1 MKRIAEF
8 LGLQRSLLGLL
19 AMVVLV
25 GMGEKMS
32 ERFLPMYLVA
42 LGSGLLWPGF
52 LNALDNLLSALYSLP
67 GGWLADRLGIRKSL
81 LVFDLLAIA
90 GFAVVIAIP
99 RWEAVIGGSFLFLSW
114 TAISL
119 PASMDLISKTLPK
132 SKRVM
137 GVSVH
142 SMVRRLPMALGPIA
156 GGLCID
162 AFGIVTGV
170 RIAFLAAIAMAL
182 LALVLQQTLI
192 TEPPRGAAAD
202 GPAEIRPW
210 RMLRL
215 FSPQLKTLLVADI
228 LIRFCEQIPYAYVVL
243 WSMAD
248 IAGHATA
255 RVTAAQF
262 GILTTIEMAVALF
275 CYLPVAWLADKGTK
289 KPFVVATFVNFTLFP
304 VVLLFCRSFWALAA
318 AFVLRGL
325 KEFGEP
331 TRKALILD
339 LAPEDR
345 KAGAFGVYYLCRD
358 IVVSIGA
365 FAGAFLWQRGP
376 EVNFLTAAACGA
388 AGTLFFAL
396 FGRNAGENGGWP
408 PCLEH
413 SLTPTMPR
421 AIRSKSP

>member
-1 MKRIAEF
+1 MGLKRKIADF
-8 LGLQRSLLGLL
+8 LGLQRSMLGLL

-32 ERFLPMYLVA
+32 ERFLPIYLVA
-42 LGSGLLWPGF
+42 LGSGMLWPGF

-67 GGWLADRLGIRKSL
+67 GGWMADRLGVKKSL

-90 GFAVVIAIP
+90 GFAIVVAIP
-99 RWEAVIGGSFLFLSW
+99 RWEAVVAGSFLFLSW

-132 SKRVM
+132 HKRVM

-162 AFGIVTGV
+162 AFGVVTGV

-182 LALVLQQTLI
+182 LALVLQQALI
-192 TEPPRGAAAD
+192 EEPPRDAAR
-202 GPAEIRPW
+202 PKSEMRPW

-215 FSPQLKTLLVADI
+215 FSPELKNLLVADI

-243 WSMAD
+243 WSMSE
-248 IAGHATA
+248 IAGRATA
-255 RVTAAQF
+255 RVSAAQF
-262 GILTTIEMAVALF
+262 GILTSIEMAVAIL
-275 CYLPVAWLADKGTK
+275 CYIPVAWLADKGTK
-289 KPFVVATFVNFTLFP
+289 KPYILITFVNFTLFP
-304 VVLLFCRSFWALAA
+304 LALLFCRSFGLLAA
-318 AFVLRGL
+318 AFALRGL

-339 LAPEDR
+339 LAPENQ

-365 FAGAFLWQRGP
+365 FGGAFLWQRGP
-376 EVNFLTAAACGA
+376 EVNFLAATAFGA
-388 AGTLFFAL
+388 AGTLWFAL
-396 FGRNAGENGGWP
+396 FGRNAKENGV
-408 PCLEH
+408 
-413 SLTPTMPR
+413 
-421 AIRSKSP
+421 

>member
-1 MKRIAEF
+1 MKKFAEF
-8 LGLQRSLLGLL
+8 LGLQRSMLGLL

-32 ERFLPMYLVA
+32 ERFLPIYLVA
-42 LGSGLLWPGF
+42 LGSGMLWPGF

-67 GGWLADRLGIRKSL
+67 GGWMADRLGIKKSL

-90 GFAVVIAIP
+90 GFAIVVAIP
-99 RWEAVIGGSFLFLSW
+99 RWEAVVAGSFLFLSW

-119 PASMDLISKTLPK
+119 PASMDLISKTLHK

-162 AFGIVTGV
+162 AFGVVIGV

-192 TEPPRGAAAD
+192 EEPPRDAARAASD
-202 GPAEIRPW
+202 IRPW

-215 FSPQLKTLLVADI
+215 FSPELKTLLVSDI

-243 WSMAD
+243 WAMSD

-255 RVTAAQF
+255 RVSAAQF
-262 GILTTIEMAVALF
+262 GILTTIEMAVALL
-275 CYLPVAWLADKGTK
+275 CYVPVAWLADKGTK

-304 VVLLFCRSFWALAA
+304 LVLLFCHTFWALAA
-318 AFVLRGL
+318 AFALRGL

-339 LAPEDR
+339 LAPENQ

-358 IVVSIGA
+358 IVVSLGA
-365 FAGAFLWQRGP
+365 FAGAFLWQQSP
-376 EVNFLTAAACGA
+376 EVNFLTATACGA
-388 AGTLFFAL
+388 AGTLWFAL
-396 FGRNAGENGGWP
+396 FGRNAA
-408 PCLEH
+408 
-413 SLTPTMPR
+413 R
-421 AIRSKSP
+421 AP

>member
-1 MKRIAEF
+1 MKHKITDF
-8 LGLQRSLLGLL
+8 LGLQRSMLGLL

-32 ERFLPMYLVA
+32 ERFLPIYLVA
-42 LGSGLLWPGF
+42 LGSGMLWPGL

-67 GGWLADRLGIRKSL
+67 GGWLSDRLGVKKSL

-90 GFAVVIAIP
+90 GFAVVVAIP
-99 RWEAVIGGSFLFLSW
+99 RWQAVIAGSFLFLSW

-119 PASMDLISKTLPK
+119 PASMDLISKSLPK

-162 AFGIVTGV
+162 AFGVVAGV

-182 LALVLQQTLI
+182 LALALQQTLI
-192 TEPPRGAAAD
+192 AEPPRASPSAEPAD
-202 GPAEIRPW
+202 LRPW
-210 RMLRL
+210 RMLRR
-215 FSPQLKTLLVADI
+215 FSPQLKTLLTADI

-255 RVTAAQF
+255 RVSAAQF
-262 GILTTIEMAVALF
+262 GLLTTLEMAVALF
-275 CYLPVAWLADKGTK
+275 CYLPVAWLADKGAK

-304 VVLLFCRSFWALAA
+304 LVLLFCHSFWALAL
-318 AFVLRGL
+318 AFVVRGL

-331 TRKALILD
+331 TRKALIMD
-339 LAPEDR
+339 LAPENQ
-345 KAGAFGVYYLCRD
+345 KAAAFGVYYLCRD
-358 IVVSIGA
+358 IVVSLGA
-365 FAGAFLWQRGP
+365 LAGAFLWQQGP
-376 EVNFLTAAACGA
+376 AVNFLTAAACGA

-396 FGRNAGENGGWP
+396 FGRNAP
-408 PCLEH
+408 PPPL
-413 SLTPTMPR
+413 
-421 AIRSKSP
+421 IRVN

>member
-1 MKRIAEF
+1 MNKIATF
-8 LGLQRSLLGLL
+8 LGLQRSMLGLL

-32 ERFLPMYLVA
+32 ERFLPVYLVA
-42 LGSGLLWPGF
+42 LGSGMLWPGL

-67 GGWLADRLGIRKSL
+67 GGWLSDRLGVKKSL

-90 GFAVVIAIP
+90 GFAVVVAIP
-99 RWEAVIGGSFLFLSW
+99 RWEAVIAGSFLVLSW

-162 AFGIVTGV
+162 AFGVVAGV

-192 TEPPRGAAAD
+192 EEPPRNSTRATS
-202 GPAEIRPW
+202 EMRPW

-215 FSPQLKTLLVADI
+215 FSPELKTLLVSDI

-243 WSMAD
+243 WAMND

-255 RVTAAQF
+255 RVSAAQF
-262 GILTTIEMAVALF
+262 GLLTTLEMAVALF

-289 KPFVVATFVNFTLFP
+289 KPFIVATFVNFTLFP
-304 VVLLFCRSFWALAA
+304 IVLLFCRSFWPLVAVFA
-318 AFVLRGL
+318 LRGL

-331 TRKALILD
+331 TRKALIMD
-339 LAPEDR
+339 LAPENQ

-358 IVVSIGA
+358 VVVSLGA
-365 FAGAFLWQRGP
+365 FAGAFLWQLGP
-376 EVNFLTAAACGA
+376 EANFLTASAFGL
-388 AGTLFFAL
+388 AGTLWFAA
-396 FGRNAGENGGWP
+396 FGRNAATP
-408 PCLEH
+408 P
-413 SLTPTMPR
+413 P
-421 AIRSKSP
+421 

>member
-90 GFAVVIAIP
+90 GFAIVIAIP
-99 RWEAVIGGSFLFLSW
+99 RWEAVIAGSFLFLSW

-162 AFGIVTGV
+162 AFGVVTGV

-192 TEPPRGAAAD
+192 TEPPRGAAVD

-210 RMLRL
+210 RMLRM

-248 IAGHATA
+248 IAGQATA
-255 RVTAAQF
+255 RVSAAQF

-396 FGRNAGENGGWP
+396 FGRNAGESG
-408 PCLEH
+408 PCR
-413 SLTPTMPR
+413 T
-421 AIRSKSP
+421 

>member
-1 MKRIAEF
+1 MNKIATF
-8 LGLQRSLLGLL
+8 LGLQRSMLGLL

-32 ERFLPMYLVA
+32 ERFLPVYLVA
-42 LGSGLLWPGF
+42 LGSGMLWPGL

-67 GGWLADRLGIRKSL
+67 GGWLSDRLGVKKSL

-90 GFAVVIAIP
+90 GFAVVVAIP
-99 RWEAVIGGSFLFLSW
+99 RWEAVIAGSFLFLSW

-162 AFGIVTGV
+162 AFGVVAGV

-192 TEPPRGAAAD
+192 EEPPRNSTRATS
-202 GPAEIRPW
+202 EMRPW

-215 FSPQLKTLLVADI
+215 FSPELKTLLVSDI

-243 WSMAD
+243 WAMND

-255 RVTAAQF
+255 RVSAAQF
-262 GILTTIEMAVALF
+262 GLLTTLEMAVALF

-289 KPFVVATFVNFTLFP
+289 KPFIVATFVNFTLFP
-304 VVLLFCRSFWALAA
+304 IVLLFCRSFWPLVAVFA
-318 AFVLRGL
+318 LRGL

-331 TRKALILD
+331 TRKALIMD
-339 LAPEDR
+339 LAPENQ

-358 IVVSIGA
+358 VVVSLGA
-365 FAGAFLWQRGP
+365 FAGAFLWQLGP
-376 EVNFLTAAACGA
+376 EANFLTASAFGL
-388 AGTLFFAL
+388 AGTLWFAA
-396 FGRNAGENGGWP
+396 FGRNAATP
-408 PCLEH
+408 P
-413 SLTPTMPR
+413 P
-421 AIRSKSP
+421 

>member
-1 MKRIAEF
+1 MKLRKGIAEF
-8 LGLQRSLLGLL
+8 FGLQRSMLGLL

-32 ERFLPMYLVA
+32 ERFLPVYLVA
-42 LGSGLLWPGF
+42 LGSGMLWPGF

-67 GGWLADRLGIRKSL
+67 GGWMADRLGVKKSL

-90 GFAVVIAIP
+90 GFTVVIAIP
-99 RWEAVIGGSFLFLSW
+99 RWEAVVAGSFLFLSW

-162 AFGIVTGV
+162 AFGVVIGI

-192 TEPPRGAAAD
+192 EEPPREATRAKS
-202 GPAEIRPW
+202 EMRPW
-210 RMLRL
+210 RMLRH
-215 FSPQLKTLLVADI
+215 FSPELKNLLVSDI

-243 WSMAD
+243 WAMSD
-248 IAGHATA
+248 IAGQQTA
-255 RVTAAQF
+255 RVSAAQF
-262 GILTTIEMAVALF
+262 GLLTTIEMAVALL
-275 CYLPVAWLADKGTK
+275 CYIPVAWLADKGTK

-304 VVLLFCRSFWALAA
+304 LVLLFSHSFWALAA
-318 AFVLRGL
+318 AFALRGL

-331 TRKALILD
+331 TRKALIMD
-339 LAPEDR
+339 LAPENQ

-358 IVVSIGA
+358 VVVSLGA
-365 FAGAFLWQRGP
+365 FAGAFLWQRSP
-376 EVNFLTAAACGA
+376 AVNFLTASAFGA
-388 AGTLFFAL
+388 IGTLWFAF
-396 FGRNAGENGGWP
+396 FGRNA
-408 PCLEH
+408 
-413 SLTPTMPR
+413 TR
-421 AIRSKSP
+421 AET

>member
-1 MKRIAEF
+1 MKNKFAEF
-8 LGLQRSLLGLL
+8 FGLQRSMLGLL

-42 LGSGLLWPGF
+42 LGSGMLWPGL

-67 GGWLADRLGIRKSL
+67 GGWLSDRLGVKKSL

-90 GFAVVIAIP
+90 GFAVVVAIP
-99 RWEAVIGGSFLFLSW
+99 RWEAVIAGSFLFLSW

-119 PASMDLISKTLPK
+119 PASMALISKTLPK
-132 SKRVM
+132 SKHVM

-162 AFGIVTGV
+162 AFGVVAGV

-182 LALVLQQTLI
+182 LALILQQLFI
-192 TEPPRGAAAD
+192 AEPPRAAVT
-202 GPAEIRPW
+202 AEPSDLRPW
-210 RMLRL
+210 RMLRR
-215 FSPQLKTLLVADI
+215 FSPQLKTLLTADI

-255 RVTAAQF
+255 RVSAAQF
-262 GILTTIEMAVALF
+262 GLLTTIEMAVALF

-289 KPFVVATFVNFTLFP
+289 KPFIVATFVNFTLFP
-304 VVLLFCRSFWALAA
+304 LVLLFCHSFWALAL
-318 AFVLRGL
+318 AFVVRGL

-331 TRKALILD
+331 TRKALIMD
-339 LAPEDR
+339 LAPENQ
-345 KAGAFGVYYLCRD
+345 KAAAFGVYYLCRD

-365 FAGAFLWQRGP
+365 FAGAFLWQQGP
-376 EVNFLTAAACGA
+376 AVNFLTAAACGA

-396 FGRNAGENGGWP
+396 FGRNAPASSGY
-408 PCLEH
+408 H
-413 SLTPTMPR
+413 S
-421 AIRSKSP
+421 

>member
-1 MKRIAEF
+1 MKKIAEF
-8 LGLQRSLLGLL
+8 LGLRRSLVGLL

-32 ERFLPMYLVA
+32 ERFLPVYLVA
-42 LGSGLLWPGF
+42 LGSGMLWPGF

-67 GGWLADRLGIRKSL
+67 GGWLSDRLGVKKSL

-90 GFAVVIAIP
+90 GFAIVVAIP
-99 RWEAVIGGSFLFLSW
+99 RWEAVVAGSFLFLSW

-132 SKRVM
+132 HKRVM

-162 AFGIVTGV
+162 AFGVVLGI

-182 LALVLQQTLI
+182 LALILQQTLI
-192 TEPPRGAAAD
+192 EEPPRDAARA
-202 GPAEIRPW
+202 PSELRPW

-215 FSPQLKTLLVADI
+215 FSPELRTLLVSDI

-243 WSMAD
+243 WSMSE

-255 RVTAAQF
+255 RVSAAQF
-262 GILTTIEMAVALF
+262 GILTTIEMTVALL
-275 CYLPVAWLADKGTK
+275 CYVPVAWLADKGTK

-304 VVLLFCRSFWALAA
+304 LALLFCRSFWLLTA
-318 AFVLRGL
+318 AFALRGL

-331 TRKALILD
+331 TRKALIMD
-339 LAPEDR
+339 LAPENQ

-358 IVVSIGA
+358 VVVSIGA
-365 FAGAFLWQRGP
+365 FAGAFLWQQSP
-376 EVNFLTAAACGA
+376 ETNFLAAAAFGA
-388 AGTLFFAL
+388 AGTLWFAV
-396 FGRNAGENGGWP
+396 FGRNA
-408 PCLEH
+408 
-413 SLTPTMPR
+413 PR
-421 AIRSKSP
+421 AA

>member
-1 MKRIAEF
+1 MNLKKRIADF
-8 LGLQRSLLGLL
+8 FGLQRSMLGLL

-32 ERFLPMYLVA
+32 ERFLPVYLVA
-42 LGSGLLWPGF
+42 LGSGMLWPGF

-67 GGWLADRLGIRKSL
+67 GGWMADRLGVKKSL

-90 GFAVVIAIP
+90 GFAIVIAIP
-99 RWEAVIGGSFLFLSW
+99 RWEAVVAGSFLFLSW

-162 AFGIVTGV
+162 AFGVVIGV

-192 TEPPRGAAAD
+192 EEPPRDAARTQ
-202 GPAEIRPW
+202 GEMRPW

-215 FSPQLKTLLVADI
+215 FSPELKNLLVSDI

-243 WSMAD
+243 WSMSE

-255 RVTAAQF
+255 RVSAAQF
-262 GILTTIEMAVALF
+262 GILTTIEMAVALL
-275 CYLPVAWLADKGTK
+275 CYIPVAWLADKGTK

-304 VVLLFCRSFWALAA
+304 LVLLFCHSFWALAA
-318 AFVLRGL
+318 AFALRGL

-339 LAPEDR
+339 LAPENQ

-358 IVVSIGA
+358 IVVSLGA
-365 FAGAFLWQRGP
+365 FAGAFLWQQGP
-376 EVNFLTAAACGA
+376 QVNFLTATFFGA
-388 AGTLFFAL
+388 IGTLWFAF
-396 FGRNAGENGGWP
+396 FGRNAP
-408 PCLEH
+408 APSDYH
-413 SLTPTMPR
+413 S
-421 AIRSKSP
+421 

>member
-1 MKRIAEF
+1 MDLRRDIANF
-8 LGLQRSLLGLL
+8 FGLRRSMLGLL

-32 ERFLPMYLVA
+32 ERFLPVYLVA
-42 LGSGLLWPGF
+42 LGSGMLWPGF

-67 GGWLADRLGIRKSL
+67 GGWLADRLGVKKSL

-90 GFAVVIAIP
+90 GFAVVVAIP
-99 RWEAVIGGSFLFLSW
+99 RWEAVVAGSFLFLSW

-162 AFGIVTGV
+162 AFGVVAGV
-170 RIAFLAAIAMAL
+170 RLAFLAAIAMAL
-182 LALVLQQTLI
+182 LALALQQALI
-192 TEPPRGAAAD
+192 EEPPRAAAAAPGD
-202 GPAEIRPW
+202 LRPW
-210 RMLRL
+210 RMLRR
-215 FSPQLKTLLVADI
+215 FPPELKNLLVADI

-255 RVTAAQF
+255 RVSAAQF
-262 GILTTIEMAVALF
+262 GLLTTVEMAVALL
-275 CYLPVAWLADKGTK
+275 CYVPVAWLADKGAK

-304 VVLLFCRSFWALAA
+304 LVLLFCRSFGALAA

-331 TRKALILD
+331 TRKALIMD
-339 LAPEDR
+339 LAPEGE

-358 IVVSIGA
+358 VVVSLGA

-376 EVNFLTAAACGA
+376 AANFLAAAACGA
-388 AGTLFFAL
+388 AGTLWFVL
-396 FGRNAGENGGWP
+396 FGRNAPAPRGP
-408 PCLEH
+408 PAE
-413 SLTPTMPR
+413 P
-421 AIRSKSP
+421 

>member
-1 MKRIAEF
+1 MAEF
-8 LGLQRSLLGLL
+8 LGLRRSMLGLL

-32 ERFLPMYLVA
+32 ERFLPIYLVA
-42 LGSGLLWPGF
+42 LGSGMLWPGF

-67 GGWLADRLGIRKSL
+67 GGWMADRFGVKKSL

-90 GFAVVIAIP
+90 GFAIVVLLP
-99 RWEAVIGGSFLFLSW
+99 RWEAVVAGSFLFLSW
-114 TAISL
+114 TAISQ
-119 PASMDLISKTLPK
+119 PASMDLISKSLPK

-137 GVSVH
+137 GVSIH
-142 SMVRRLPMALGPIA
+142 SIVRRLPMALGPIA

-162 AFGIVTGV
+162 AFGVVVGI

-192 TEPPRGAAAD
+192 EEPPRDVVRAKS
-202 GPAEIRPW
+202 ELRPW

-215 FSPQLKTLLVADI
+215 FSPELKNLLVADI

-243 WSMAD
+243 WSMSE
-248 IAGHATA
+248 IAGQQTA
-255 RVTAAQF
+255 RVSAAQF
-262 GILTTIEMAVALF
+262 GILTTIEMAVALL
-275 CYLPVAWLADKGTK
+275 CYVPVAWLADKGTK

-304 VVLLFCRSFWALAA
+304 LALLFCRSFWFLAA
-318 AFVLRGL
+318 AFALRGL

-339 LAPEDR
+339 LAPENQ

-358 IVVSIGA
+358 VVVSVGA
-365 FAGAFLWQRGP
+365 FAGAFLWQRSP
-376 EVNFLTAAACGA
+376 EANFLTAAAFGA
-388 AGTLFFAL
+388 AGTLWFAL
-396 FGRNAGENGGWP
+396 FGRNEKLVVGGGFEP
-408 PCLEH
+408 PN
-413 SLTPTMPR
+413 S
-421 AIRSKSP
+421 